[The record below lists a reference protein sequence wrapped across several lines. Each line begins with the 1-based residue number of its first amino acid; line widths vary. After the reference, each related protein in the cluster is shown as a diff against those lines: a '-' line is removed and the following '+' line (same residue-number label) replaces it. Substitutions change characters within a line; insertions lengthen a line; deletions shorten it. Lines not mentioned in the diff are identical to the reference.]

1 MKHLKRKQTTLIEE
15 VATISKV
22 SISFGN
28 VTAIEDVSIQIRKG
42 EIYGLIG
49 PDGAGKT
56 TLIRMMAGALDFDSG
71 SITITGLDI
80 SKQADQIRERIGYMP
95 QSYGLYTDL
104 TVEENLLF
112 FARLF
117 GVPKFRMSNRIS
129 ELLDFVRLSEFRN
142 RRAGNLSGGMYK
154 KLAIA
159 CSILHEPQLLL
170 LDEPTNG
177 VDPVSRRDLW
187 ALLFSLVDNG
197 VSVFVS
203 TPYMDEA
210 ERCHRVGFLYQGE
223 LVSEGEP
230 AELLNKIEGQVFV
243 YTCKNP
249 STEITKI
256 RSLLP
261 DSALSAVQSDGIRII
276 LREPISKIDS
286 KLSSKL
292 KVTSPNIEDLLMI
305 VQAESEDSIEAV
317 Q

>member
-1 MKHLKRKQTTLIEE
+1 MK
-15 VATISKV
+15 ATIQNHSHVAMIDKV
-22 SISFGN
+22 TMRFKDMVAISN
-28 VTAIEDVSIQIRKG
+28 VSIQIKRG

-56 TLIRMMAGALDFDSG
+56 TLMRMMAGALDFDSG

-80 SKQADQIRERIGYMP
+80 SEQPDRIRERIGYMP

-104 TVEENLLF
+104 TVDENLLF
-112 FARLF
+112 FSRLF
-117 GVPKFRMSNRIS
+117 GVPKLRMSKRIN
-129 ELLDFVRLSEFRN
+129 ELLDFVRLSEFRD
-142 RRAGNLSGGMYK
+142 RKAGNLSGGMYK

-159 CSILHEPQLLL
+159 CSILHDPQLLL

-187 ALLFSLVDNG
+187 ALLFSLVDHG

-223 LVSEGEP
+223 LIRQGEP
-230 AELLNKIEGQVFV
+230 LQLIKEIEGRVFI
-243 YTCKNP
+243 YKTENP
-249 STEITKI
+249 LGELNIV

-261 DSALSAVQSDGIRII
+261 DSSISTVQSDGIRII
-276 LREPISKIDS
+276 LREPSFMRNSKIG
-286 KLSSKL
+286 LKL

-305 VQAESEDSIEAV
+305 VQAESEESSEAV
-317 Q
+317 L

>member
-1 MKHLKRKQTTLIEE
+1 MKAAIQNHSL
-15 VATISKV
+15 VAMIDKV
-22 SISFGN
+22 SIRFKDI
-28 VTAIEDVSIQIRKG
+28 VAISNVSIQIKRG

-56 TLIRMMAGALDFDSG
+56 TLMRMMAGALDFDSG

-80 SKQADQIRERIGYMP
+80 SEQPDRIRERIGYMP

-112 FARLF
+112 FSRLF
-117 GVPKFRMSNRIS
+117 GVPKLRMSKRIN
-129 ELLDFVRLSEFRN
+129 ELLDFVRLSEFRD
-142 RRAGNLSGGMYK
+142 RKAGNLSGGMYK

-187 ALLFSLVDNG
+187 ALLFSLVDHG

-223 LVSEGEP
+223 LIRQGEP
-230 AELLNKIEGQVFV
+230 LQLLKEIEGRVFI
-243 YTCKNP
+243 YKTENP
-249 STEITKI
+249 LTELSMV

-261 DSALSAVQSDGIRII
+261 DSSISTVQSDGIRIV
-276 LREPISKIDS
+276 LRESSSKLNSKIG
-286 KLSSKL
+286 SKL

-305 VQAESEDSIEAV
+305 VQAESEESSEAV
-317 Q
+317 L

>member
-1 MKHLKRKQTTLIEE
+1 MK
-15 VATISKV
+15 ATIQNHSHVAMIDKV
-22 SISFGN
+22 TMRFKDMVAISN
-28 VTAIEDVSIQIRKG
+28 VSIQIKRG

-56 TLIRMMAGALDFDSG
+56 TLMRMMAGALDFDSG

-80 SKQADQIRERIGYMP
+80 SEQPDRIRERIGYMP

-104 TVEENLLF
+104 TVDENLLF
-112 FARLF
+112 FSRLF
-117 GVPKFRMSNRIS
+117 GVPKLRMSKRIN
-129 ELLDFVRLSEFRN
+129 ELLDFVRLSEFRD
-142 RRAGNLSGGMYK
+142 RKAGNLSGGMYK

-159 CSILHEPQLLL
+159 CSILHDPQLLL

-187 ALLFSLVDNG
+187 ALLFSLVDHG

-223 LVSEGEP
+223 LIRQGESLQLIK
-230 AELLNKIEGQVFV
+230 EIEGRVFI
-243 YTCKNP
+243 YKTENP
-249 STEITKI
+249 LGELNIV

-261 DSALSAVQSDGIRII
+261 DSSISTVQSDGIRII
-276 LREPISKIDS
+276 LREPSFMRNSKIG
-286 KLSSKL
+286 LKL

-305 VQAESEDSIEAV
+305 VQAESEESSEAV
-317 Q
+317 L